1 MMLQA
6 ARSNMMN
13 ASALLLRLR
22 ETDPPLSC
30 AEINSLAAHTE
41 TLLSIARSALVS
53 AQELT
58 DTSLTTSVIGV
69 DACLSTTIHTL
80 LAQTKFAIEEFS
92 RK

>member
-1 MMLQA
+1 MLQG

-22 ETDPPLSC
+22 ETDPPLTRV
-30 AEINSLAAHTE
+30 ETDSLVAHTQ
-41 TLLSIARSALVS
+41 TLLSIARSALMS

-69 DACLSTTIHTL
+69 EACLSTTIHTL